1 MEKLL
6 SVRKSCVRRGSL
18 GFKMGVG
25 ATSAIISSLADA
37 KQVCQFRNR
46 RCRSAGIARTM
57 IMNIYAYGTL
67 MIWVIAVI
75 VLFLYQLDKRYP
87 EILEKN

>member
-1 MEKLL
+1 
-6 SVRKSCVRRGSL
+6 
-18 GFKMGVG
+18 
-25 ATSAIISSLADA
+25 
-37 KQVCQFRNR
+37 
-46 RCRSAGIARTM
+46 M

-87 EILEKN
+87 EIMKELKLREARGEI